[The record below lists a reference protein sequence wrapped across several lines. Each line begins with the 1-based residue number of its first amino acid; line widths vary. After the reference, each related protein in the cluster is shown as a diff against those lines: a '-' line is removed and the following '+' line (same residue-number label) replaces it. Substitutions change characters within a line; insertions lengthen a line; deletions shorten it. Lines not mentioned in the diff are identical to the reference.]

1 MADVV
6 AATPINPQRH
16 QDLTIAAANATP
28 ISTAKLN
35 IMDAKMSVHTHVIV
49 IYNHS
54 NNILHD
60 CNLRVL

>member
-1 MADVV
+1 MADV

-35 IMDAKMSVHTHVIV
+35 IMDAKMSVYTDVIV
-49 IYNHS
+49 NHS

>member
-1 MADVV
+1 MADV

-35 IMDAKMSVHTHVIV
+35 IMDAKMSVHTDHKFVIV
-49 IYNHS
+49 IYL
-54 NNILHD
+54 IIQIIYYMTAI
-60 CNLRVL
+60 